1 MSRVAPTIILAP
13 EEREAL
19 NKIVRTHR
27 SEQRMAQRARIIL
40 MASEGLQ
47 NQRIAEQLSV
57 SFGVVSKW
65 RSRFAE
71 SRLDGLADHE
81 RPGTPRRYGHDE
93 RLAVIRAS
101 CRRPAV
107 ESHWSIR
114 DVTRTLSNEY
124 GLKMSH
130 MTVHRILSQIDLKP
144 HQCQSWLESQ
154 DPEFEAKQAQIVGL
168 YLNPPDNALVI
179 CVDEKTGI
187 QALGRPM
194 PAKPMAPGKPE
205 RQDAHYV
212 RHGTQSLI
220 AALLAHEGKVYGAC
234 ADRHRSLE
242 FVSFVN
248 SLVDA
253 FPDKDLY
260 FILDNL
266 SSHKSKVV
274 REWAE
279 TKGGRVHFA
288 YTPTRASWLNQI
300 ELWFSILTRKVLKR
314 GVFDS
319 KEDLVKTIMAF
330 IERHNETAKPFAWT
344 YKGDPLK
351 VE

>member
-27 SEQRMAQRARIIL
+27 SEQRPAQRAQIIL

-47 NQRIAEQLSV
+47 NQRIAERLSI
-57 SFGVVSKW
+57 SFKTVSKW
-65 RSRFAE
+65 RGRFAE
-71 SRLDGLADHE
+71 SRLDGLSDQE
-81 RPGTPRRYGHDE
+81 RPGTPRRYGHEE

-101 CRRPAV
+101 CRRPAI

-114 DVTRTLSNEY
+114 DLTRTLADEY
-124 GLKMSH
+124 GLEMSH

-144 HQCQSWLESQ
+144 HQCQSWLESR

-187 QALGRPM
+187 QALGRP
-194 PAKPMAPGKPE
+194 ASGKPMAPGKPE

-220 AALLAHEGKVYGAC
+220 AALLVHEGKVYGAC
-234 ADRHRSLE
+234 GDRHTSVE
-242 FVSFVN
+242 FVPFVN
-248 SLVDA
+248 SLVDV
-253 FPDKDLY
+253 FPGQELY
-260 FILDNL
+260 FILDNV

-274 REWAE
+274 QEWAE
-279 TKGGRVHFA
+279 TKGGRVHFT

-300 ELWFSILTRKVLKR
+300 ELWFGILTRKVLKR
-314 GVFDS
+314 GS
-319 KEDLVKTIMAF
+319 W
-330 IERHNETAKPFAWT
+330 RS
-344 YKGDPLK
+344 
-351 VE
+351 